1 MVENIVGTAVKFFI
15 YTTQGPLLL
24 EENLTL
30 FISGASH

>member
-1 MVENIVGTAVKFFI
+1 MVGNIVGTAVKLFI

-30 FISGASH
+30 LIPL